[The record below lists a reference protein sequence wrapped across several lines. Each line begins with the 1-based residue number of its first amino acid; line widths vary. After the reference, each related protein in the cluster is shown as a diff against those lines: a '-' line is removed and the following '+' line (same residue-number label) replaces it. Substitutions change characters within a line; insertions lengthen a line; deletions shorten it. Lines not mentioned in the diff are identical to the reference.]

1 MEKNE
6 GKNTLVS
13 TAGIENRIYTVR
25 GAQVMIDKDLASL
38 YEVETRTLKQAVR
51 RNLDKFPEDFM
62 FRLTKEESNDLIS
75 SGVSQSVIPSGYN
88 TGGSVT
94 FAFTEQG
101 VAMLA
106 TVLRSRNA
114 AEMSIAIMRA
124 FVAMRRFLVAH
135 SDMFRRLESLDRRQT
150 ATEQKLDTVLNRLE
164 DGTLQPK
171 CGIFFNGQTFD
182 AYVLVSDL
190 IKSARKRVCL
200 IDNYVDES
208 VLTMLDKRSKGVA
221 ATIFTLCLSK
231 QFKLDIQK
239 HDSQYAPV
247 SVKTFN
253 DAHDRFLIID
263 DCVYHVGAS
272 FKDLGKKWFAIMKM
286 ESEDAD
292 KIVGKLD
299 LSAS

>member
-1 MEKNE
+1 
-6 GKNTLVS
+6 
-13 TAGIENRIYTVR
+13 
-25 GAQVMIDKDLASL
+25 
-38 YEVETRTLKQAVR
+38 
-51 RNLDKFPEDFM
+51 M

-88 TGGSVT
+88 TGGFGT

-106 TVLRSRNA
+106 
-114 AEMSIAIMRA
+114 
-124 FVAMRRFLVAH
+124 
-135 SDMFRRLESLDRRQT
+135 
-150 ATEQKLDTVLNRLE
+150 TVLNRLE

-221 ATIFTLCLSK
+221 ATIFTLRLSK

>member
-1 MEKNE
+1 
-6 GKNTLVS
+6 
-13 TAGIENRIYTVR
+13 
-25 GAQVMIDKDLASL
+25 
-38 YEVETRTLKQAVR
+38 
-51 RNLDKFPEDFM
+51 M